1 MTNLILQHF
10 DGELRPLDKLSM
22 ENIQQYADMV
32 GADYR
37 LITGKPL
44 DKRLT
49 SPCQKVYMVHPE
61 FDEYDQVLMLD
72 IDMFAPK
79 GMTENVFEQNG
90 CGMYNTV
97 QQMLH
102 RKIVQQHRA
111 LADEKKPYWGGAI
124 YKFDRPTRDKF
135 WKTWKKDQDT
145 FIWTRHYNEPYHFE
159 DEGIFHTLTVFG
171 SMYFREQDRYIDNKW
186 CQCSFLPNPEKAGFI
201 HIRTKV
207 KPEGPKREKI
217 ENYNA
222 LVEQGIL

>member
-10 DGELRPLDKLSM
+10 DGELRQLDKLSM
-22 ENIQQYADMV
+22 ANIQEYAEMV

-49 SPCQKVYMVHPE
+49 SPCQKVYMIHPE

-79 GMTENVFEQNG
+79 GMTENVFDVKG
-90 CGMYNTV
+90 CGMYNNV

-102 RKIVQQHRA
+102 RKLCEQYRA
-111 LADEKKPYWGGAI
+111 QTDISKPYWGGAI
-124 YKFDRPTRDKF
+124 YKFDRATRQRFWNVWDK
-135 WKTWKKDQDT
+135 DPDT
-145 FIWTRHYNEPYHFE
+145 YLWTRNYNQPYHFE

-171 SMYFREQDRYIDNKW
+171 SMWFDEKSRYIDNKW

-207 KPEGPKREKI
+207 TPQGPKREKM
-217 ENYNA
+217 ENYLA
-222 LVEQGIL
+222 LVDKGIL

>member
-10 DGELRPLDKLSM
+10 DGELRELDKLSM
-22 ENIQQYADMV
+22 ANIQEYADMV

-37 LITGKPL
+37 LITGRPL

-49 SPCQKVYMVHPE
+49 GPCQKVYMIHPE

-79 GMTENVFEQNG
+79 GMTEDVFKVSG
-90 CGMYNTV
+90 CGMYNDT
-97 QQMLH
+97 QKRLH
-102 RKIVQQHRA
+102 RNLVGKYPFFT
-111 LADEKKPYWGGAI
+111 DKSKPYWGGAI
-124 YKFDRPTRDKF
+124 YKFDRPTRERF
-135 WKTWKKDQDT
+135 WQVWSKDT
-145 FIWTRHYNEPYHFE
+145 NTYMWTKNYNQPYHFE

-171 SMYFREQDRYIDNKW
+171 SMYFEEKSRYMDNKW

-217 ENYNA
+217 ENYQA
-222 LVEQGIL
+222 LVDQGIL